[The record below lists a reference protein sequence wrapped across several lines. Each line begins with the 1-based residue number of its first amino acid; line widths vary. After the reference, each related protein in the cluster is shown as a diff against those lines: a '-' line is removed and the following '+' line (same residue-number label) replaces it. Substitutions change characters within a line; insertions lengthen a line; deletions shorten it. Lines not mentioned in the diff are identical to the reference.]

1 MTADIQELHEQ
12 AEQGASDGR
21 IAPVSISMAVLAV
34 LAAVASLMGG
44 RLHAE
49 AMLDQTQATDQW
61 SQYQAKVIRERSYEV
76 FLDQVSV
83 FTLQDPARADE
94 LKAKYAKEIERYT
107 AETKD
112 IEKQASAEG
121 DEVEVLERR
130 SDWFDFASILFEA
143 SLVSC
148 SITLLT
154 RKRLYWYMG
163 LASGFSGLLL
173 AVAGW
178 FVR

>member
-1 MTADIQELHEQ
+1 
-12 AEQGASDGR
+12 
-21 IAPVSISMAVLAV
+21 
-34 LAAVASLMGG
+34 MGG

-49 AMLDQTQATDQW
+49 AMIGQTQETDQW

-83 FTLQDPARADE
+83 FTLQDPSRADE

-107 AETKD
+107 AETKE
-112 IEKQASAEG
+112 IEKQANAEG
-121 DEVEVLERR
+121 VEVQLLERR
-130 SDWFDFASILFEA
+130 SDWFDFAEILLEA

-154 RKRLYWYMG
+154 RNRIYWYMG
-163 LASGFSGLLL
+163 LLAGFSGFLL
-173 AVAGW
+173 AMTGLL
-178 FVR
+178 VR